1 MFFIFG
7 FCFSIISAMFFE
19 ANHGGGA
26 SIFFALIAVFFFV
39 YGASER
45 IIEKLK
51 K

>member
-7 FCFSIISAMFFE
+7 FGFSIISAIYFE
-19 ANHGGGA
+19 ANHGSGA
-26 SIFFALIAVFFFV
+26 SVFFALIAVFFFI